1 MRSFFSHSKVAFESS
16 PVKGQLHLFTTAK
29 YQQIFIAIAFYIVA
43 GLLVLNNR
51 FNWFDDAYYIMLAQ
65 ALADGQGYVD
75 VNLPTPQIHKL
86 FPPMLSIFLAL
97 PSWFNLALDTK
108 IIIFKVILIIFGATG
123 LYVFTKLAAK
133 EGHSS
138 KTITYSIII
147 SATSIAL
154 VGHTCR
160 VASETAYLLF
170 SILALIS
177 LSIYQEKKNL
187 SRYLFISAVL
197 LVICILTRSI
207 GILLLPAIAVSWII
221 RREFT
226 KVFLLVSLVILL
238 LSPWLLLA
246 KQTGGGG
253 TSRYLTD
260 MIVQYTNIDSAAE
273 KSLAKALVNRAKEN
287 AQLIVSKEIP
297 RIIFSLSASSTV
309 LENQTLNLLSYPIRL
324 FISLLVILSIL
335 ASLWPKPK
343 ITTFY
348 LVFYLGL
355 LLVWPWE
362 PSRFLIPII
371 PFLCLAFFNSLE
383 KLLDSLATKLQIKNG
398 LATNLINILV
408 ILLVISH
415 LISDARFITTVWRTG
430 DFSPQAAEFGEDTVT
445 AYKWVKENTPK
456 DSLMGCIPALEAY
469 AYIYCQRKAVA
480 LPTNPEVCQQ
490 LNVSYIIFIDE
501 KLVNN
506 NQEAQSARDLRHFL
520 KRAGGDN
527 FLSLV
532 YQNKTVKIF
541 SIDHTRLAELLSS
554 QP

>member
-1 MRSFFSHSKVAFESS
+1 M
-16 PVKGQLHLFTTAK
+16 FTTAK
-29 YQQIFIAIAFYIVA
+29 SQQIFIFIAIAFYIVA

-86 FPPMLSIFLAL
+86 FPPMLSVFLAL

-108 IIIFKVILIIFGATG
+108 LIVFKVILILFGAIG

-154 VGHTCR
+154 VGYTCR
-160 VASETAYLLF
+160 VASETTYLLF
-170 SILALIS
+170 SVLALIS
-177 LSIYQEKKNL
+177 LNIYQEKKRL

-197 LVICILTRSI
+197 LAICILTRSI
-207 GILLLPAIAVSWII
+207 GVLLLPAIVICWVI
-221 RREFT
+221 RQEFT
-226 KVFLLVSLVILL
+226 KIFLLISLLILL

-246 KQTGGGG
+246 KRTGGGG

-260 MIVQYTNIDSAAE
+260 MMVQYTNIDSTAE
-273 KSLAKALVNRAKEN
+273 KSLAKALVNKAQEN
-287 AQLIVSKEIP
+287 AQLIVGKEIP

-309 LENQTLNLLSYPIRL
+309 LENQILNLFSYPIRL

-335 ASLWPKPK
+335 AGLWPKPK
-343 ITTFY
+343 ITTLYLLFY
-348 LVFYLGL
+348 LSLI
-355 LLVWPWE
+355 LVWPWE

-371 PFLCLAFFNSLE
+371 PFLCLAFFSSLE
-383 KLLDSLATKLQIKNG
+383 KLLDFLFTKLEIKNN
-398 LATNLINILV
+398 LATNLTNILV

-415 LISDARFITTVWRTG
+415 LISDVRFITTVWRTG
-430 DFSPQAAEFGEDTVT
+430 DYSPQAAEFGEDTVT

-469 AYIYCQRKAVA
+469 TYIYSQRKAIP
-480 LPTNPEVCQQ
+480 LPTNPQICQQ
-490 LNVSYIIFIDE
+490 LKVNYLIFIDE

-506 NQEAQSARDLRHFL
+506 NQEAQSAKDFRHLL
-520 KRAGGDN
+520 KRAGDDS

-541 SIDHTRLAELLSS
+541 SIDHNRLAEILSS

>member
-1 MRSFFSHSKVAFESS
+1 
-16 PVKGQLHLFTTAK
+16 LLNTAK
-29 YQQIFIAIAFYIVA
+29 SQKFSLFIAISFYIIA

-86 FPPMLSIFLAL
+86 FPPMLSVFLAL

-108 IIIFKVILIIFGATG
+108 LIIFKVILILFGAAS
-123 LYVFTKLAAK
+123 LYIFTKLAAK
-133 EGHSS
+133 EGYSS

-147 SATSIAL
+147 AATSIAL
-154 VGHTCR
+154 VGYTCR
-160 VASETAYLLF
+160 VASETTYLLF

-177 LSIYQEKKNL
+177 LNIYQEQAKL

-207 GILLLPAIAVSWII
+207 GVLLLPAIAVSWLI
-221 RREFT
+221 RREFI
-226 KVFLLVSLVILL
+226 KIFLLISLVILL

-246 KQTGGGG
+246 KRTGGGG

-260 MIVQYTNIDSAAE
+260 MMVQYTNIDSTAE
-273 KSLAKALVNRAKEN
+273 KSLAKALLNKAKEN
-287 AQLIVSKEIP
+287 AQLIVDKEIP

-343 ITTFY
+343 ITTLY
-348 LVFYLGL
+348 LLFYLGL
-355 LLVWPWE
+355 LLIWPWE

-383 KLLDSLATKLQIKNG
+383 KLLNFLATKLEIKNN
-398 LATNLINILV
+398 LATN
-408 ILLVISH
+408 
-415 LISDARFITTVWRTG
+415 
-430 DFSPQAAEFGEDTVT
+430 
-445 AYKWVKENTPK
+445 
-456 DSLMGCIPALEAY
+456 
-469 AYIYCQRKAVA
+469 
-480 LPTNPEVCQQ
+480 
-490 LNVSYIIFIDE
+490 
-501 KLVNN
+501 
-506 NQEAQSARDLRHFL
+506 
-520 KRAGGDN
+520 
-527 FLSLV
+527 
-532 YQNKTVKIF
+532 
-541 SIDHTRLAELLSS
+541 
-554 QP
+554 

>member
-1 MRSFFSHSKVAFESS
+1 M
-16 PVKGQLHLFTTAK
+16 LNTAK
-29 YQQIFIAIAFYIVA
+29 YQQIFLFIAISFYVIA

-86 FPPMLSIFLAL
+86 FPPMLSVFLAL

-108 IIIFKVILIIFGATG
+108 LIIFKIILIIFGAAG
-123 LYVFTKLAAK
+123 LYVFTKLAIK
-133 EGHSS
+133 EGYNL
-138 KTITYSIII
+138 KVITYSIII

-154 VGHTCR
+154 VGHSCR

-177 LSIYQEKKNL
+177 LNIYQEKTNL

-207 GILLLPAIAVSWII
+207 GVLLLPAIVVSWII

-226 KVFLLVSLVILL
+226 KVFLLISLVILL

-246 KQTGGGG
+246 KRTGGGG

-260 MIVQYTNIDSAAE
+260 MVVQYTNTDSETE
-273 KSLAKALVNRAKEN
+273 KSLAKALANKAKEN

-297 RIIFSLSASSTV
+297 RIIFSLAASSTV
-309 LENQTLNLLSYPIRL
+309 LENQILNLLSYPIRL
-324 FISLLVILSIL
+324 FISLLVILNIL

-343 ITTFY
+343 ITTLY
-348 LVFYLGL
+348 LLFYLGL

-383 KLLDSLATKLQIKNG
+383 KLLNLLATKLQKQND
-398 LATNLINILV
+398 LAAYVINTLV
-408 ILLVISH
+408 ICLVFSH
-415 LISDARFITTVWRTG
+415 LISDMRFITTVWRTG
-430 DFSPQAAEFGEDTVT
+430 DFNPQAAEFGENTVA

-469 AYIYCQRKAVA
+469 AYIYCQRKAIP
-480 LPTNPEVCQQ
+480 LPTNPQVCQQ
-490 LNVSYIIFIDE
+490 LKVSYIIFIDE

-506 NQEAQSARDLRHFL
+506 NQEAQSARDFRHLL
-520 KRAGGDN
+520 KRAGDDS

-532 YQNKTVKIF
+532 YQNETVKVF
-541 SIDHTRLAELLSS
+541 SIDHTRLAEILSS